1 MATTSPEPTAVT
13 NEPVTTEQVGAL
25 IDRFRLVEQL
35 RLMHWQR
42 ITLGAFGGLAASTYN
57 LWHKP
62 LTPWLAPENGEVLGV
77 LYLLVG
83 ATVVWIRIA
92 TCQRQLAQPVGTA
105 RERALLLAEVSG
117 RMGNAWLA
125 WSAVGHVLICLGTF
139 LRLHF
144 SLTPTSLPLWL
155 ALVPTFGLL
164 AYGLLE
170 IPSLARLLALDR

>member
-1 MATTSPEPTAVT
+1 MATSDGPGFTDE
-13 NEPVTTEQVGAL
+13 EVGLL
-25 IDRFRLVEQL
+25 IDRFRLVEQV

-42 ITLGAFGGLAASTYN
+42 ITLGCFGGLAASTYN

-62 LTPWLAPENGEVLGV
+62 LTPWLAPENGELLGT
-77 LYLLVG
+77 LYLLIG

-92 TCQRQLAQPVGTA
+92 ACQRQLHQPVGSA
-105 RERALLLAEVSG
+105 REQALLLAEVSG
-117 RMGNAWLA
+117 RFGNAWLA
-125 WSAVGHVLICLGTF
+125 WAAVGHMLICLGTF

-155 ALVPTFGLL
+155 AIVPTIGLL

-170 IPSLARLLALDR
+170 IPTRERLLALKRAD